1 MSDPMVGMLMLLV
14 FIISIMIG
22 FPIAFTV
29 VALGVGFGYYA
40 IGDAIFALFVQRS
53 YGVMSSDVLIAVP
66 LFLFMG
72 YIIERANVLDRLF
85 TSLQLA
91 TRNMPGSLGVATLA
105 TCALFA
111 TASGIVGAVVT
122 LMGLLAFPQMMKAGY
137 NKRLASGII
146 CAGGTLGILI
156 PPSVMLILYAA
167 MAGESIVRLYAAA
180 LFPGFMLAG
189 LYMVYV
195 VTLAII
201 RPDMA
206 PKPKEAGTHIP
217 LGRVARELMVS
228 FLPLAVLI
236 LAVLGAILFG
246 LATPHEAAG
255 IGALGAIV
263 LGIAYR
269 GLTWKG
275 FVESIYLTARASA
288 MVGWLFIGSWIFASV
303 FSLLGG
309 EKVIV
314 EFMQALNLSPLGFLI
329 LTQFLIFLLG
339 WPLEWTEI
347 IVIFVPIFLPLLEV
361 YNIDPIMF
369 GVLVALNIQ
378 TSFLTPP
385 MAMSAYYL
393 KGIQPKSVEL
403 WEIFQGMIPFL
414 FLVIV
419 SMVLFYTFPQI
430 GLWLPEQIYGR

>member
-1 MSDPMVGMLMLLV
+1 MSDPMVGMLMLVV
-14 FIISIMIG
+14 FIVSIMIG

-29 VALGVGFGYYA
+29 IALGVGFGYYA
-40 IGDAIFALFVQRS
+40 IGDAIFALFVQRT

-85 TSLQLA
+85 ASLQISM
-91 TRNMPGSLGVATLA
+91 RNVPGSLGVATLA
-105 TCALFA
+105 TCTLFA
-111 TASGIVGAVVT
+111 TATGIVGAVVT

-137 NKRLASGII
+137 DKRLAAGII

-156 PPSVMLILYAA
+156 PPSVMLILYGA

-180 LFPGFMLAG
+180 LFPGLLLAG
-189 LYMVYV
+189 LYIVFV
-195 VTLAII
+195 VVLAIAK
-201 RPDMA
+201 PSMA
-206 PKPKEAGTHIP
+206 PPPKEAGTHIP
-217 LGRVARELMVS
+217 FTVVTRELAIS
-228 FLPLAVLI
+228 FVPLAALI
-236 LAVLGAILFG
+236 LCVLGAILFG

-255 IGALGAIV
+255 IGALGAIL
-263 LGIAYR
+263 LGLLYG

-275 FVESIYLTARASA
+275 FVESVYLTARASA

-303 FSLLGG
+303 FALLGG

-347 IVIFVPIFLPLLEV
+347 IVIFVPIFLPLLAI
-361 YNIDPIMF
+361 YDIDPIMF

-419 SMVLFYTFPQI
+419 SMVMFYTFPQI
-430 GLWLPEQIYGR
+430 GLWLPQAIYGR

>member
-1 MSDPMVGMLMLLV
+1 MSDPMVGMMMLAV

-29 VALGVGFGYYA
+29 IALGVGFGYYA
-40 IGDAIFALFVQRS
+40 IGDAIFALFVQRT

-85 TSLQLA
+85 ASLQISM
-91 TRNMPGSLGVATLA
+91 RNVPGSLGVATLA
-105 TCALFA
+105 TCTLFA
-111 TASGIVGAVVT
+111 TATGIVGAVVT

-137 NKRLASGII
+137 DKRLAAGII

-156 PPSVMLILYAA
+156 PPSVMLILYGA

-180 LFPGFMLAG
+180 LFPGLLLAG
-189 LYMVYV
+189 LYIVFVVGLAMVK
-195 VTLAII
+195 
-201 RPDMA
+201 PSMA
-206 PKPKEAGTHIP
+206 PPPKEAGTHIP
-217 LGRVARELMVS
+217 FAVVTRELAIS
-228 FLPLAVLI
+228 FVPLAALI
-236 LAVLGAILFG
+236 LCVLGAILFG

-255 IGALGAIV
+255 IGALGAIL
-263 LGIAYR
+263 LGLLYG

-275 FVESIYLTARASA
+275 FVESVYLTARASA

-303 FSLLGG
+303 FALLGG

-347 IVIFVPIFLPLLEV
+347 IVIFVPIFLPLLAI
-361 YNIDPIMF
+361 YDIDPIMF

-419 SMVLFYTFPQI
+419 SMVMFYTFPQI
-430 GLWLPEQIYGR
+430 GLWLPQAIYGR

>member
-1 MSDPMVGMLMLLV
+1 MSDPMVGMLMLVV
-14 FIISIMIG
+14 FILSIMIG

-29 VALGVGFGYYA
+29 IALGVGFGYYA
-40 IGDAIFALFVQRS
+40 IGDAIFALFVQRT

-85 TSLQLA
+85 ASLQMSM
-91 TRNMPGSLGVATLA
+91 RNVPGSLGVATLA
-105 TCALFA
+105 TCTLFA
-111 TASGIVGAVVT
+111 TATGIVGAVVT

-137 NKRLASGII
+137 DKRLAAGII

-156 PPSVMLILYAA
+156 PPSVMLILYGA

-180 LFPGFMLAG
+180 LFPGLLLAG
-189 LYMVYV
+189 LYILFV
-195 VTLAII
+195 VGIAVLKPEA
-201 RPDMA
+201 A
-206 PKPKEAGTHIP
+206 PAPKEAGTRIP
-217 LGRVARELMVS
+217 FGLVTRELLIS
-228 FLPLAVLI
+228 FVPLAALI
-236 LAVLGAILFG
+236 LCVLGAILFG

-255 IGALGAIV
+255 IGALGAIL
-263 LGIAYR
+263 LGILYR

-275 FVESIYLTARASA
+275 FVESVYLTARASA

-303 FSLLGG
+303 FALLGG

-314 EFMQALNLSPLGFLI
+314 EFMQALNLSPLGFLL
-329 LTQFLIFLLG
+329 LTQLLIFLLG

-347 IVIFVPIFLPLLEV
+347 IVIFVPIFLPLLAI
-361 YNIDPIMF
+361 YDIDPIMF

-430 GLWLPEQIYGR
+430 GLWLPQAIYGR

>member
-1 MSDPMVGMLMLLV
+1 MVGMLMLVV

-29 VALGVGFGYYA
+29 IALGVGFGYYA
-40 IGDAIFALFVQRS
+40 IGDAIFALFVQRT

-85 TSLQLA
+85 ASLQMSM
-91 TRNMPGSLGVATLA
+91 RNVPGSLGVATLA
-105 TCALFA
+105 TCTLFA
-111 TASGIVGAVVT
+111 TATGIVGAVVT

-137 NKRLASGII
+137 DKRLAAGII

-156 PPSVMLILYAA
+156 PPSVMLILYGA

-180 LFPGFMLAG
+180 LFPGLLLAG
-189 LYMVYV
+189 LYILFVIGISV
-195 VTLAII
+195 LK
-201 RPDMA
+201 PEMA
-206 PKPKEAGTHIP
+206 PAPKEAGTKIP
-217 LGRVARELMVS
+217 FGLVTRELLIS
-228 FLPLAVLI
+228 FVPLAALI
-236 LAVLGAILFG
+236 LCVLGAILFG

-255 IGALGAIV
+255 IGALGAIL
-263 LGIAYR
+263 LGILYR

-275 FVESIYLTARASA
+275 FVESVYLTARASA

-303 FSLLGG
+303 FALLGG

-314 EFMQALNLSPLGFLI
+314 EFMQALNLSPLGFLL
-329 LTQFLIFLLG
+329 LTQLLIFLLG

-347 IVIFVPIFLPLLEV
+347 IVIFVPIFLPLLAI
-361 YNIDPIMF
+361 YDIDPIMF

-419 SMVLFYTFPQI
+419 AMVLFYTFPQI
-430 GLWLPEQIYGR
+430 GLWLPQAIYGR

>member
-1 MSDPMVGMLMLLV
+1 MSDPMVGMMMLLV
-14 FIISIMIG
+14 FIASIMIG

-29 VALGVGFGYYA
+29 IALGVGFGYYA

-85 TSLQLA
+85 ASLQISM
-91 TRNMPGSLGVATLA
+91 RNIPGSLGVATLA

-111 TASGIVGAVVT
+111 TATGIVGAVVT

-137 NKRLASGII
+137 DKRLAAGII

-156 PPSVMLILYAA
+156 PPSVMLILYGA

-189 LYMVYV
+189 LYILFV
-195 VTLAII
+195 VGLAIA
-201 RPDMA
+201 RPKMA
-206 PKPKEAGTHIP
+206 PAPKEAGTHIP
-217 LGRVARELMVS
+217 FAVVGRELLIS
-228 FLPLAVLI
+228 FVPLALLI
-236 LAVLGAILFG
+236 LSVLGAILFG

-255 IGALGAIV
+255 IGALGAV
-263 LGIAYR
+263 LLGLAYG

-275 FVESIYLTARASA
+275 FVESVYLTARASA

-303 FSLLGG
+303 FALLGG
-309 EKVIV
+309 DKVIV
-314 EFMQALNLSPLGFLI
+314 EIMQALNLSPLGFLI

-430 GLWLPEQIYGR
+430 GLWLPQQIYGR

>member
-1 MSDPMVGMLMLLV
+1 MSDPMVGMMMLLV
-14 FIISIMIG
+14 FIVSIMIG

-29 VALGVGFGYYA
+29 IALGVGFGYYA

-85 TSLQLA
+85 SSLQIA
-91 TRNMPGSLGVATLA
+91 MRNVPGSLGVATLA
-105 TCALFA
+105 TCTLFA
-111 TASGIVGAVVT
+111 TATGIVGAVVT

-137 NKRLASGII
+137 DKRLAAGII

-156 PPSVMLILYAA
+156 PPSVMLILYGA

-180 LFPGFMLAG
+180 LFPGLLLAG
-189 LYMVYV
+189 LYILFV
-195 VTLAII
+195 VGLAIAK
-201 RPDMA
+201 PAMA
-206 PKPKEAGTHIP
+206 PAPKEAGTHIP
-217 LGRVARELMVS
+217 IGVVTRELVVA
-228 FLPLAVLI
+228 FVPLTTLI
-236 LAVLGAILFG
+236 LCVLGAILFG

-255 IGALGAIV
+255 IGALGAV
-263 LGIAYR
+263 LLGIAYR

-275 FVESIYLTARASA
+275 FVESVYLTARASA

-347 IVIFVPIFLPLLEV
+347 IIIFVPIFLPLLEV
-361 YNIDPIMF
+361 YNIDPILF

-393 KGIQPKSVEL
+393 KGIQPRSVEL

-430 GLWLPEQIYGR
+430 GLWLPQAIYGR